1 MMIMSEIFYCLWIFW
16 LFGSVIAGIVAC
28 IEAYYLN
35 KKGENIDEFCNA
47 ICVVVITS
55 WIYLILSRERLKK
68 MFIEIF

>member
-1 MMIMSEIFYCLWIFW
+1 MSEIFYCLCWFW

-28 IEAYYLN
+28 IEAYYLE

-47 ICVVVITS
+47 ICPVIMIS
-55 WIYLILSRERLKK
+55 WIYLILSRKCLEK